1 MKPAEPD
8 SSATVAVASPPAN
21 FLNAYSILDTGRLAW
36 DVRTYLIERTDGKP
50 QTHKDRG
57 AVKQAAWAFKTKHN
71 ARCRSYGFLFE
82 VDERTVVM
90 PAGWDL
96 PSGEVIDGYRITRG
110 DTFTAR
116 GSDPAHRA
124 IIAGVLREVLKK
136 RFKDNPSKH
145 LGPLWRD
152 FGRHCQM
159 PKPNGGRFNFCRNFE
174 ASAKLL
180 RGGRWVVEIMV
191 GTSTLD
197 SRSLADY
204 YRRGEVR
211 ELAEM
216 ILAKQ
221 VNRKTRDHGQT
232 AVGVWIPGGS
242 PAAPSAEVLDLE
254 DPGIIVAHG
263 TLSREDQMT
272 RAAGNVR
279 CLRYRSPSSEIA
291 LANARLVL
299 DTQITGEDHAET
311 IIAPAVRA
319 GLMGHVRDLLDGAD
333 AYGCTVR
340 LDSSPLSAEE
350 FETLAIA
357 PPAIR
362 VRGDGGAEMVI
373 PAPAGTSEEELR
385 SRAKERSRNIH
396 RNGFLEKRPINPLL
410 ACPTEFGERRA
421 TRMARDMNYLLGR
434 HGVEQT
440 FDFFLYGD
448 AQAIRR
454 RVEEGA
460 YDALL
465 AVLPEGIHVPPGPD
479 DTHEQ
484 IKRLVEVP
492 SQCIKMD
499 NTLPATWVDRPHKEF
514 TMKDGRRA
522 ARIKQRYELCVINL
536 LVKHHWVPFAPV
548 DAFFYNVHVGLDVG
562 GKDNTTA
569 MACLGH
575 GFRNPAAGLV
585 FLPQHI
591 PLFGRQ
597 TEPIPPDALKAGLRG
612 LFEQAHSEISAH
624 GMAPDFERT
633 IFYRDGRLLG
643 RGDEWNEKEA
653 LTGLHRDFLDRGWI
667 TENSVW
673 TAVEVMKDAEGWR
686 LFNQGDWP
694 GNPLVGL
701 CVFPFDDAD
710 TALVCTTG
718 RPYLTQ
724 GTAGPVK
731 IQIHHIHGRATREV
745 VIKDLVWQ
753 ADMGFTKPDMGLS
766 LPWVLHVAD
775 RGALQVSKSYKVSG
789 VTA

>member
-1 MKPAEPD
+1 MKTAEPE

-21 FLNAYSILDTGRLAW
+21 FLNAYAILDSDRFAW
-36 DVRTYLIERTDGKP
+36 DVRTYLVERADGQP

-57 AVKQAAWAFKTKHN
+57 AVKQAAWAFKTKHKN
-71 ARCRSYGFLFE
+71 RCRGYGYLFE

-90 PAGWDL
+90 PAAWDL
-96 PSGEVIDGYRITRG
+96 PAEDEIEGYRVTRG
-110 DTFTAR
+110 DAFTAR

-124 IIAGVLREVLKK
+124 VIAGVLREVLKK
-136 RFKDNPSKH
+136 RFKDNPSGR

-152 FGRHCQM
+152 FGRYSQM
-159 PKPNGGRFNFCRNFE
+159 PKPNGDRFLFCRNFE
-174 ASAKLL
+174 STVKAL
-180 RGGRWVVEIMV
+180 RGGRWVIEIAV

-204 YRRGEVR
+204 YRRGDVR
-211 ELAEM
+211 DLAAM
-216 ILAKQ
+216 VSAKQ
-221 VNRKTRDHGQT
+221 ANRKTRDHGQT
-232 AVGVWIPGGS
+232 AVNVWVQGGTQ
-242 PAAPSAEVLDLE
+242 AAPSADVMELE
-254 DPGIIVAHG
+254 DPGIIIAHG
-263 TLSREDQMT
+263 TLSREEQKAQ
-272 RAAGNVR
+272 AAGNVR
-279 CLRYRSPSSEIA
+279 CRPYRRASFEIA
-291 LANARLVL
+291 LADARLVL

-311 IIAPAVRA
+311 IIEPEARA
-319 GLMGHVRDLLDGAD
+319 ELMAHVRDLLDGAD

-340 LDSSPLSAEE
+340 LDGSPVPAEG
-350 FETLAIA
+350 FETLMVG

-362 VRGDGGAEMVI
+362 VRGNGGAEMVI
-373 PAPAGTSEEELR
+373 PAPSGTSENDLR
-385 SRAKERSRNIH
+385 KRVMDRARYVRQ
-396 RNGFLEKRPINPLL
+396 NGFLERRPINPLL
-410 ACPTEFGERRA
+410 ACPTAFGERRA
-421 TRMARDMNYLLGR
+421 ARLAKDLNHLLGR
-434 HGVEQT
+434 HRVEQSFET
-440 FDFFLYGD
+440 FLYGN
-448 AQAIRR
+448 AQDIRR
-454 RVEEGA
+454 RVEEGG
-460 YDALL
+460 YDAVL
-465 AVLPEGIHVPPGPD
+465 AVLPEGNHIPPGPD

-484 IKRLVEVP
+484 IKRLVDVP
-492 SQCIKMD
+492 SQCIKRD
-499 NTLPATWVDRPHKEF
+499 NTLPAAWVERLHKEF
-514 TMKDGRRA
+514 ESKDPRLSRR
-522 ARIKQRYELCVINL
+522 IQQRYELCVINL
-536 LVKHHWVPFAPV
+536 LVKHHWVPFAPA
-548 DAFFYNVHVGLDVG
+548 DAFSYNVHVGLDVG

-585 FLPQHI
+585 FLPQQI
-591 PLFGRQ
+591 PLSGRQ
-597 TEPIPPDALKAGLRG
+597 TEPIPPGALKAGLRA
-612 LFEQAHSEISAH
+612 LFEQAHAEISAY
-624 GMAPDFERT
+624 GMAPDFERV

-653 LTGLHRDFLDRGWI
+653 LSELHRDFLDRGWI

-686 LFNQGDWP
+686 LFSRGDQP

-710 TALVCTTG
+710 SALVCTTG

-731 IQIHHIHGRATREV
+731 IRIHHIHEHSAREI

-775 RGALQVSKSYKVSG
+775 RGALQVSKSYKLSG